1 MFLKLTAVSFLVYIF
16 DFPISVIIILMHRTL
31 CRAHILREQ
40 QYVPVF
46 LFFWDFFFL
55 SSMIFSVLS
64 VSIKY
69 LMLQEIP
76 LVSVVYHAEP
86 PIDQTQLFPS

>member
-1 MFLKLTAVSFLVYIF
+1 MFLKLRAITFLVYIF
-16 DFPISVIIILMHRTL
+16 DFPVSVIIILMHRTL

-46 LFFWDFFFL
+46 LFVWDFFL

-76 LVSVVYHAEP
+76 LVSLVYHAEP

>member
-1 MFLKLTAVSFLVYIF
+1 MFLKLRAITFLVYIF
-16 DFPISVIIILMHRTL
+16 DFPVSVIIILMHRTL

-46 LFFWDFFFL
+46 LFVWDFFL

-76 LVSVVYHAEP
+76 LVSLVYYAEP